1 MIHHSKYHW
10 WKVRFADGYE
20 EMYGEKKL
28 KKILVRQRRNMEGKQ
43 LDYILVSNRW
53 LTCVLDASV
62 RWGPSEHRNVYGRAD
77 HALVQCK
84 FSWKIRSPKPKKRKD
99 FTSLFETDVGLQ
111 EEGKPLSV
119 EVFNEALETK
129 MEELIAARGDDE
141 ADTVEWQYADMCCAL
156 QHAISTL
163 PDVSKTTHVK
173 RETSK

>member
-1 MIHHSKYHW
+1 
-10 WKVRFADGYE
+10 
-20 EMYGEKKL
+20 
-28 KKILVRQRRNMEGKQ
+28 MEGKQ

-53 LTCVLDASV
+53 LTCVLDVNV

-77 HALVQCK
+77 HALVECK

-99 FTSLFETDVGLQ
+99 FSSLFDVDVGLH
-111 EEGKPLSV
+111 EDGKPLPV
-119 EVFNEALETK
+119 ATFNEALETK
-129 MEELIAARGDDE
+129 MAELVAARGEDE
-141 ADTVEWQYADMCCAL
+141 ATLEQQYDDMCCAL